1 LIGACIAVVVVV
13 VGEVSEAGLA
23 GVVDTFAE
31 IVIAGLCGLDKKEE
45 WDYPNLKHYKNIQL
59 KWAQSN

>member
-1 LIGACIAVVVVV
+1 VV

-31 IVIAGLCGLDKKEE
+31 IVIAELCGLDKKEE